1 MVERVGNWGRWGDD
15 DERGTLNLA
24 DPTAVRRGIEAVEK
38 GVVVS
43 LSIPLRARTT
53 PVYPGRPSIIHMMT
67 LDGADYEAGTRRAD
81 NGFQFADDYLAL
93 SSHSG
98 THVDALSH
106 VGRDGAMYNGHP
118 TTSVRS
124 ATGARKLGIE
134 LFGGLATRG
143 VLLDVPAA
151 LGVDRLDD
159 DVEIGVD
166 HLEQA
171 LEGLELEPG
180 DAVLI
185 RTGWLEKYDGTDPA
199 WHEREPGI
207 GVDAA
212 RWLAARDV
220 SLIGADNFAVELVP
234 TREGDMMPVHLICL
248 QEHGIHLVEFLDLTR
263 LAQARVRTCLLV
275 VAPLAVV
282 GGVGSPVN
290 PIAVY

>member
-1 MVERVGNWGRWGDD
+1 MVERLGNWGRWGDD

-24 DPTAVRRGIEAVEK
+24 GPDA
-38 GVVVS
+38 VS
-43 LSIPLRARTT
+43 LGIPLRARAT
-53 PVYPGRPSIIHMMT
+53 PVVPPRPSIVHLMA
-67 LDGADYEAGTRRAD
+67 LDGADYEAGSPRAD

-93 SSHSG
+93 SCHTG

-124 ATGARKLGIE
+124 TTGARKLGIE
-134 LFGGLATRG
+134 RFGSLATRG
-143 VLLDVPAA
+143 VLLDIPAA
-151 LGVDRLDD
+151 LGVETLGDH
-159 DVEIGVD
+159 VEIGVAD
-166 HLEQA
+166 IELA
-171 LEGLELEPG
+171 LGGLELEPG

-185 RTGWLEKYDGTDPA
+185 RTGWLERYDGADPS
-199 WHEREPGI
+199 WYEREPGI
-207 GVDAA
+207 GVEAA

-220 SLIGADNFAVELVP
+220 SLIAADNFAVELVP
-234 TREGDMMPVHLICL
+234 PKDGEMMPVHLICL
-248 QEHGIHLVEFLDLTR
+248 QEHGIHLIEFVDLTT
-263 LAQARVRTCLLV
+263 LAQSGVRTCLLV